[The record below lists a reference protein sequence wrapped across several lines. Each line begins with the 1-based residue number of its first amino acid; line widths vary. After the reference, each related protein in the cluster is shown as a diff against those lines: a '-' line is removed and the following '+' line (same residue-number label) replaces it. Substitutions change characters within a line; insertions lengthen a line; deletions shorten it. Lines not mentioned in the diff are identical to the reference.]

1 MECDTRLGSLTAY
14 ELTLAF
20 RALLLF
26 PQQDMVKVVRNWTPA
41 RRRRCEALLVDLHGE
56 VVEGTRTS
64 VWIRDGDRL
73 WTPHLAAGGLPG
85 VMRAHLLATRTDTGE
100 DALRPDDLR
109 AADAIY
115 LSNALRGWMPVR
127 LVE

>member
-1 MECDTRLGSLTAY
+1 
-14 ELTLAF
+14 
-20 RALLLF
+20 
-26 PQQDMVKVVRNWTPA
+26 
-41 RRRRCEALLVDLHGE
+41 
-56 VVEGTRTS
+56 
-64 VWIRDGDRL
+64 
-73 WTPHLAAGGLPG
+73 
-85 VMRAHLLATRTDTGE
+85 MRAHLLATRTDTGE